1 MAGKRIITE
10 ETMVEAGINFLC
22 RSVRKTTI
30 VIAGENRP
38 AIEKCED
45 GSGPEVSEVNISR
58 EKLICVDCQSRKEC
72 IFIVA
77 DRRRNAICELD
88 TLERH
93 GIKSVLKRHC
103 MLNSLKKYA
112 MY

>member
-10 ETMVEAGINFLC
+10 ETMLEAGINFLC
-22 RSVRKTTI
+22 RSVRKTKI
-30 VIAGENRP
+30 VIAGQNRP
-38 AIEKCED
+38 AIKKSED
-45 GSGPEVSEVNISR
+45 ESCLQVCEVNVSR
-58 EKLICVDCQSRKEC
+58 EKLIGVDCQSRKEC

>member
-1 MAGKRIITE
+1 MAGKRMISE
-10 ETMVEAGINFLC
+10 ETMIEAGINFLC

-30 VIAGENRP
+30 VIAAENWS
-38 AIEKCED
+38 AMKKSEEESCQQ
-45 GSGPEVSEVNISR
+45 VCEVNVSS
-58 EKLICVDCQSRKEC
+58 EKLIGVDYQSRKEYV
-72 IFIVA
+72 FIVA